1 VLVSNIVQ
9 AVLVTTPQQ
18 VALDTVSKELNFCAK
33 MQLPVLGLVE
43 NMSGFVCPCCNVR
56 LMTRV
61 KLSTSQLTGLSQEVT
76 DIFKNGGGVKMSE
89 KFNVKLLAQVPLD
102 PRIAQASEQGES
114 VFSTMNESPSVQ
126 ALESL
131 VDQLLAVTP

>member
-1 VLVSNIVQ
+1 M
-9 AVLVTTPQQ
+9 LVTTPQQ